1 MRKALATA
9 LVSVGTVLVLSGCN
23 PPQGPA
29 GTVADKEIVHNPAT
43 KTNERYLTVRKPSG
57 TTARFLVNPG
67 TYDTCRRGS
76 AYPTCDNR

>member
-9 LVSVGTVLVLSGCN
+9 LLSVGTVLVLSGCN

-29 GTVADKEIVHNPAT
+29 GTVADKEIVHNSAT
-43 KTNERYLTVRKPSG
+43 KTVRKPSG
-57 TTARFLVNPG
+57 TTARFLVNPD